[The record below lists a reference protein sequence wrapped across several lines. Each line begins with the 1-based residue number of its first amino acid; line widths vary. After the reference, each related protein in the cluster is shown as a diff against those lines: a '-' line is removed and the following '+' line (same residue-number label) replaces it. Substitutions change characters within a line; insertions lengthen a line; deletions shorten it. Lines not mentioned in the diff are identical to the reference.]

1 MRRINIRI
9 SAFLFINMPPAIFDY
24 LKIIIGWYLIESFKK
39 GWLIKITLFYEF
51 CGVTLTFIFS
61 YFES

>member
-39 GWLIKITLFYEF
+39 DG
-51 CGVTLTFIFS
+51 
-61 YFES
+61 

>member
-9 SAFLFINMPPAIFDY
+9 STFLFINMPPAIFDY

-39 GWLIKITLFYEF
+39 DG
-51 CGVTLTFIFS
+51 
-61 YFES
+61 